1 MRVTLTRRAL
11 WCLIRLPMQLLSASL
26 NNKRLYRNN
35 RFCPYRVIERSALNP
50 STMFSPSVNGNQPT
64 MASADFY
71 CPILI
76 SRDNSS
82 QWQANRPPKVMRVT
96 FTLMPAVSTSAVSG
110 QVLGFEDIGLLTH
123 CDRLIYDF
131 CSSGQCFAFSFLQI
145 SPHDEHP
152 CRSANYSPCRAN
164 SGLSPPSHLT
174 ATTRVRTAPRTGA
187 TRHTWRTKKKTRIRR
202 VINKGT
208 LYRVKFVCT

>member
-1 MRVTLTRRAL
+1 
-11 WCLIRLPMQLLSASL
+11 MQILSAPL
-26 NNKRLYRNN
+26 NNKQLYRNN
-35 RFCPYRVIERSALNP
+35 HFCPYSVIERSALNL
-50 STMFSPSVNGNQPT
+50 SNMFSPSVDGHQPT

-82 QWQANRPPKVMRVT
+82 LRQSNRPPKVMRVT

-123 CDRLIYDF
+123 CERLIYDF

-145 SPHDEHP
+145 SPHGEHP

-164 SGLSPPSHLT
+164 SGLSPPNHLT
-174 ATTRVRTAPRTGA
+174 ATTRIRTAPRIGA
-187 TRHTWRTKKKTRIRR
+187 TRHTWRTKKKTAMIAAF
-202 VINKGT
+202 NT
-208 LYRVKFVCT
+208 